1 MRTVAGAISRARTR
15 ARAHLEIVDR
25 DAVFKLFDIRI
36 RDPDVAAVPAALEVE
51 MARRL
56 PMRGARGCVAITL
69 VSCVRSDPQ
78 PALTSRR
85 AVHATNAIAVG
96 RGRCMLVVLAQVCS
110 SELFIDRARVSRM
123 RSCVVR
129 GVRQAAQMAG
139 GRIIGRGREMRRHRR
154 DPREKELQ
162 DQRACQHWPE
172 MPN

>member
-1 MRTVAGAISRARTR
+1 
-15 ARAHLEIVDR
+15 
-25 DAVFKLFDIRI
+25 
-36 RDPDVAAVPAALEVE
+36 
-51 MARRL
+51 
-56 PMRGARGCVAITL
+56 MRGARGCVAITL

-78 PALTSRR
+78 PDLTSRR
-85 AVHATNAIAVG
+85 AVHAMNTITVG

-139 GRIIGRGREMRRHRR
+139 GRIIGRRREMRRHRR

-162 DQRACQHWPE
+162 DQRACHLAHARPGICIDEIRRPPSLSTCVTVLLCNVFATGAYDGLLKIWG
-172 MPN
+172 N